1 MMDKVAIVTG
11 AGTGI
16 GQGIALE
23 LGKEGSRVL
32 VHYHSS
38 RDGAELVC
46 AQIREAGGEAVPYQ
60 ADLSRV
66 EGCTKLVAAC
76 VDEFDGVDVL
86 VNNSGISVEIP
97 FLDVTEADWDRV
109 LDTNLRSMFFCS
121 QAAARVMIQRGGG
134 SIVNLGSVHGTQS
147 WPHFSPYAASKGG
160 IVMLTRQLS
169 TELAAHR
176 IRVNCIAPGAIEVER
191 YYKMFPE
198 FDRDA
203 AGEHL
208 PWGRVG
214 VPADIGRVAAFL
226 ASDAADFVTGQVL
239 HVDGGQTA
247 YLGLVPQRLDENG
260 NAKRPKL

>member
-1 MMDKVAIVTG
+1 
-11 AGTGI
+11 
-16 GQGIALE
+16 
-23 LGKEGSRVL
+23 L

-38 RDGAELVC
+38 REGAELVC
-46 AQIREAGGEAVPYQ
+46 GQIQESGGEAVPFK

-66 EGCTKLVAAC
+66 SGCAEVVAAC
-76 VDEFDGVDVL
+76 VDAFGGVDVL

-97 FLDVTEADWDRV
+97 FFEVTEADWDRV
-109 LDTNLRSMFFCS
+109 LNTNLRSMFFCS
-121 QAAARVMIQRGGG
+121 QAAAKSMMQRGGG
-134 SIVNLGSVHGTQS
+134 AIINLGSVHGTQS
-147 WPHFSPYAASKGG
+147 WPHFAPYAASKGG
-160 IVMLTRQLS
+160 IVMLTRQLAI
-169 TELAAHR
+169 ELAAHH

-191 YYKMFPE
+191 YYRMFPG

-247 YLGLVPQRLDENG
+247 YLSIVPDRLDESG
-260 NAKRPKL
+260 FAKRPKL